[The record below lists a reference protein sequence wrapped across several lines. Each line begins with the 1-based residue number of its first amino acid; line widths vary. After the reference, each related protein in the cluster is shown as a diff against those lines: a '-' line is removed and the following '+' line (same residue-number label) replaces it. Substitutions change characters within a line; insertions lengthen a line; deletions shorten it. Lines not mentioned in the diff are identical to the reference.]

1 MSQNFQCKRLLNI
14 CVFSDDNWDDNDAKV
29 VCKMLGF
36 NAEYAVATN
45 KSEYGNVEPNFIM
58 DEVKCNGNEETLE
71 DCEHNLTHDCK
82 GKEAAGVIC
91 SETRITTQ
99 RNEEDLTTP
108 RSSNG
113 FGQDEICP
121 HVGPPG

>member
-14 CVFSDDNWDDNDAKV
+14 FVFSDDNWDDNDAKV

-99 RNEEDLTTP
+99 RSEEDSTTP
-108 RSSNG
+108 RSS
-113 FGQDEICP
+113 EKCP

>member
-1 MSQNFQCKRLLNI
+1 
-14 CVFSDDNWDDNDAKV
+14 
-29 VCKMLGF
+29 MLGF

-113 FGQDEICP
+113 FEASLK
-121 HVGPPG
+121 

>member
-1 MSQNFQCKRLLNI
+1 
-14 CVFSDDNWDDNDAKV
+14 
-29 VCKMLGF
+29 MLGF
-36 NAEYAVATN
+36 NAEFAVATN

-82 GKEAAGVIC
+82 RKEAAGVIC

-108 RSSNG
+108 RSSSG
-113 FGQDEICP
+113 FGQF
-121 HVGPPG
+121 VGETTASGTQGSGNALTNLQRGTVEN